1 MPTQQQQRQQQ
12 QRGGQQRRQRRLDGG
27 PVPGLLAAGCPP
39 TPPGAPGSRE
49 TPWRAVTRYIL
60 QRIAPLNKIGLKSNP
75 SKRHRERLNAEL
87 EKLAQLLPFPD
98 EVRAKLDKLSILRLC
113 VSYIRAKSFLSGDD
127 FVGPGASPPPP
138 LPPGS
143 RSSEGA
149 DDDDGDLCV
158 CLCRTAQALDGFMM
172 VVTAA
177 GTIFYASHT
186 IEAYL
191 GYHQCDV
198 LHQSIYELLHAEDRQ
213 TFRQQ
218 LRLLPAAPGS
228 ARHDGTGNG
237 LRVAR
242 CQEEEPQTNGKVTAA
257 AGALKMIIIIMMMII
272 LKLSRCTTAQRS
284 PELCGPLFV
293 KAGRGRR
300 WPTVETQ
307 HEAAATERNA
317 SQTTGDVQPRGDGA
331 MDRLA
336 CTWLEEKMFPFVLP
350 RPEPLPQ
357 PPRHLPQET
366 AALLSRNFTCRCRC
380 LKDNSSGFLTLRFQ
394 GRLKLLEGQAGTTAG
409 PAACGPAAGP
419 VAVALF
425 AVVSLAALP
434 GGGGGKRE
442 EGTVA
447 LGWHRGAEG
456 DRPQF
461 LDCKDHGSMGQGR
474 KSYQPGDGQ
483 RSSGSLRLVPRDKAW
498 LWSHSKSRHQQR
510 HAAQYADAQPPG
522 KLHGYVCQD
531 PSPYPLP
538 APNRVALADRGSH
551 WGSRKFHRAKRAAAV
566 AAAATTLGSD
576 SQTIFK
582 SPAVAYG
589 SAALKPSKEEAKWL
603 GLLAGAGGGRPE
615 LPPWEE
621 RGAAASGGF
630 KWLLG
635 EGAVDGAAGALC
647 HPGGGHHPGGAASFS
662 AKSLRAGGRGGLDA
676 AAAWP
681 AREAA
686 LRGALSLA
694 GRAAAPAPRGHGYA
708 EAWGRG
714 EAEEGA
720 EEQAAYAYR
729 RQASGGAGH
738 AGSSVKREGETY
750 AGVAGE
756 PTSLYR
762 AVLLRGWAGDE
773 GAAAAMAG
781 GRATFVDD
789 PAATVAE
796 QGYPQAFPAQDP
808 RAPLHGSLGRHCHHR
823 CQHRHQ
829 QQQQHV
835 LHHQQQQNQQ
845 NYYQQQ
851 SYHHQ
856 NYQQSHYQHHQQ
868 QQQHQNHLQQQDHQ
882 QQHQQPYTYQTPVY
896 CSVVI
901 KKETEVIQ
909 ACLSDFVSPAFPG
922 AVRESY

>member
-1 MPTQQQQRQQQ
+1 MFSSSLYAARKRRRPTMKRCSPSVAQPS
-12 QRGGQQRRQRRLDGG
+12 L
-27 PVPGLLAAGCPP
+27 C
-39 TPPGAPGSRE
+39 E
-49 TPWRAVTRYIL
+49 
-60 QRIAPLNKIGLKSNP
+60 GLKSNP

-113 VSYIRAKSFLSGDD
+113 VSYIRAKSFLSAASHLTPTEWS
-127 FVGPGASPPPP
+127 PGAEAAATASALP
-138 LPPGS
+138 LGS
-143 RSSEGA
+143 IAEGEVM
-149 DDDDGDLCV
+149 L
-158 CLCRTAQALDGFMM
+158 QALDGFMM

-228 ARHDGTGNG
+228 ARHDGT
-237 LRVAR
+237 
-242 CQEEEPQTNGKVTAA
+242 
-257 AGALKMIIIIMMMII
+257 
-272 LKLSRCTTAQRS
+272 
-284 PELCGPLFV
+284 
-293 KAGRGRR
+293 
-300 WPTVETQ
+300 
-307 HEAAATERNA
+307 
-317 SQTTGDVQPRGDGA
+317 
-331 MDRLA
+331 
-336 CTWLEEKMFPFVLP
+336 EEKMFPFVLP

-394 GRLKLLEGQAGTTAG
+394 GRLKLLEGQAGTTAC

-434 GGGGGKRE
+434 GGGGSGKRE

-474 KSYQPGDGQ
+474 KLYQPGDGQ

-498 LWSHSKSRHQQR
+498 LWGHSKSRHQQR

-531 PSPYPLP
+531 PSLYPLP

-551 WGSRKFHRAKRAAAV
+551 WGSRKFHRAKRAAA
-566 AAAATTLGSD
+566 AAAAAAATLGSD

-589 SAALKPSKEEAKWL
+589 SATLKPSKEEAKWL
-603 GLLAGAGGGRPE
+603 GLLASAGAGGARPE
-615 LPPWEE
+615 LWEE

-630 KWLLG
+630 KRLLG
-635 EGAVDGAAGALC
+635 EGAAGGTVVDGAAGALC
-647 HPGGGHHPGGAASFS
+647 HPGGAASFS
-662 AKSLRAGGRGGLDA
+662 AKSLCVGGRGGLE

-681 AREAA
+681 ARDAA

-694 GRAAAPAPRGHGYA
+694 GRAAAPAPRWPRVRGGVGPRPPA
-708 EAWGRG
+708 E
-714 EAEEGA
+714 
-720 EEQAAYAYR
+720 
-729 RQASGGAGH
+729 
-738 AGSSVKREGETY
+738 
-750 AGVAGE
+750 
-756 PTSLYR
+756 
-762 AVLLRGWAGDE
+762 
-773 GAAAAMAG
+773 
-781 GRATFVDD
+781 RAT
-789 PAATVAE
+789 
-796 QGYPQAFPAQDP
+796 
-808 RAPLHGSLGRHCHHR
+808 RAR
-823 CQHRHQ
+823 
-829 QQQQHV
+829 
-835 LHHQQQQNQQ
+835 
-845 NYYQQQ
+845 
-851 SYHHQ
+851 
-856 NYQQSHYQHHQQ
+856 
-868 QQQHQNHLQQQDHQ
+868 
-882 QQHQQPYTYQTPVY
+882 
-896 CSVVI
+896 
-901 KKETEVIQ
+901 
-909 ACLSDFVSPAFPG
+909 A
-922 AVRESY
+922 